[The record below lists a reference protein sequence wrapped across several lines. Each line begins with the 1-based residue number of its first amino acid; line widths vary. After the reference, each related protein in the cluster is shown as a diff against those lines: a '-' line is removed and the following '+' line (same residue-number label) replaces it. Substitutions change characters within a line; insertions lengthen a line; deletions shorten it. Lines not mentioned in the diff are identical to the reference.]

1 MGLELWGA
9 AARPHSW
16 SALWNTA
23 RLRRWVVAA
32 AYFPAIVRAQASRA
46 SLMVAA
52 SSSAVA
58 GTDAAAIHASALAAS
73 GGGVRL
79 RVPG

>member
-1 MGLELWGA
+1 MEHGA
-9 AARPHSW
+9 F
-16 SALWNTA
+16 AL
-23 RLRRWVVAA
+23 WVVAA
-32 AYFPAIVRAQASRA
+32 AGFPAIVRAQASRA

-52 SSSAVA
+52 SSSPVT